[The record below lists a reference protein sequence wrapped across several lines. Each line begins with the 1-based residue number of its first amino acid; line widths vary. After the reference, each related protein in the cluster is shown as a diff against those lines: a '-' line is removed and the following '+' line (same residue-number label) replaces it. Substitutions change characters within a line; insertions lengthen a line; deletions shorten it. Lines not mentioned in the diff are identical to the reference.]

1 MPNATD
7 PGRQY
12 NYTFQSAFEQPRN
25 DQVLRVDWNVAPRTT
40 FYSRLNFGYEAF
52 KGGWGFVLN
61 NANWPQLPIAYEIHS
76 YGIVNTVLHTFNPT
90 TVMEVTVG
98 LNHGKQTVEPLTPA
112 DLQRN
117 DRTQVGLSG
126 LPQFFPEA
134 NPDNI
139 VPNANFGAAGLAL
152 ANLPQ
157 LGVEGRYPFFGEN
170 DIWNSSVNLTKVAGS
185 HNMKAGLFFEYT
197 TRPAARSSQ
206 FNGTFNFN
214 RDTNNPLDTNH
225 PFANALIG
233 SVQSYS
239 EATGHPIANAQ
250 FANVEWFLQDNWR
263 VSKNLTIDAGVRF
276 YKIGPTKSQGDDL
289 AVFLPDQ
296 YNPAA
301 APALIQPVSTP
312 QGRRGRNPI
321 TGEIVPAVK
330 IGTFAQGSGDPT
342 NGIEVFHESVM
353 DTPAI
358 QVAPR
363 VGFSWDVKGDGKTA
377 VRGGFGVFPDRFNDD
392 IVLQHVELPPLVNTP
407 TRQLHDHPRAARDA
421 AQPEP
426 GPGPHAQSRLQAAVH
441 LQLQHRRAARPRV
454 EAGRRLL
461 LRRLEGAR
469 SCCRRATSTRCRTAR
484 TSCRRAS
491 TRRPAA
497 RCRTSFLRPYLG
509 YADILF
515 SEFAGFSNYDA
526 LQMQVSRR
534 YTAGLRFGA
543 SYTFA
548 KTQNVGIASP
558 PNNNPTVNPFLA
570 VEDRNYGDA
579 GRRHNLAVDYSYQV
593 PNLSEQVETRRSP
606 RSSSTTGKISG
617 VTTALSGAALGIS
630 YSISGVSDLTGGAGA
645 GVDSRVDI
653 ICDPNLSRG
662 DRDVAAG
669 LRHRVLRAAV
679 AGHQPR
685 RHGARRRGHRARLP
699 ELGHLVHPQ
708 HPARR
713 RPAGCSSGPSCTTR
727 STTSSSRTSTPPPS
741 STPPGSRPT
750 PSSGSTRRRGRRGGS
765 CSPCAPC
772 SERRE
777 TGARSG
783 RLS

>member
-1 MPNATD
+1 M
-7 PGRQY
+7 
-12 NYTFQSAFEQPRN
+12 
-25 DQVLRVDWNVAPRTT
+25 
-40 FYSRLNFGYEAF
+40 
-52 KGGWGFVLN
+52 
-61 NANWPQLPIAYEIHS
+61 
-76 YGIVNTVLHTFNPT
+76 
-90 TVMEVTVG
+90 
-98 LNHGKQTVEPLTPA
+98 
-112 DLQRN
+112 
-117 DRTQVGLSG
+117 
-126 LPQFFPEA
+126 
-134 NPDNI
+134 
-139 VPNANFGAAGLAL
+139 
-152 ANLPQ
+152 
-157 LGVEGRYPFFGEN
+157 
-170 DIWNSSVNLTKVAGS
+170 NLTKVAGS

-250 FANVEWFLQDNWR
+250 FANVEWFVQDNWR

-353 DTPAI
+353 DTPPI

-363 VGFSWDVKGDGKTA
+363 VGFSWDVNGDGKTA

-407 TRQLHDHPRAARDA
+407 TANYTTIGELLATPLSLSPAQVRTLNPDYKPQYTYNYSIGVQRDL
-421 AQPEP
+421 
-426 GPGPHAQSRLQAAVH
+426 GWKLVGDFSYVGSKGRKLLQTRNLNAVPYGTNF
-441 LQLQHRRAARPRV
+441 LPSSIDPTT
-454 EAGRRLL
+454 G
-461 LRRLEGAR
+461 GAL
-469 SCCRRATSTRCRTAR
+469 
-484 TSCRRAS
+484 
-491 TRRPAA
+491 PNV
-497 RCRTSFLRPYLG
+497 FLRPYLG

-534 YTAGLRFGA
+534 YTAGLRFGVA
-543 SYTFA
+543 YTFA

-558 PNNNPTVNPFLA
+558 PNNNPTVNPFLVRRGSQLRRRRTA
-570 VEDRNYGDA
+570 AQPRRRLLVPGAEPEREVGLGHRQDLLRRLGSLGGDDGA
-579 GRRHNLAVDYSYQV
+579 ERRRPAHRLLDLGRQRSHRRRGRGRRQPRRHHLR
-593 PNLSEQVETRRSP
+593 SEPVARRP
-606 RSSSTTGKISG
+606 Q
-617 VTTALSGAALGIS
+617 L
-630 YSISGVSDLTGGAGA
+630 
-645 GVDSRVDI
+645 
-653 ICDPNLSRG
+653 
-662 DRDVAAG
+662 AAG

-679 AGHQPR
+679 AGHATAS
-685 RHGARRRGHRARLP
+685 ARRA
-699 ELGHLVHPQ
+699 
-708 HPARR
+708 A
-713 RPAGCSSGPSCTTR
+713 TR
-727 STTSSSRTSTPPPS
+727 SS
-741 STPPGSRPT
+741 
-750 PSSGSTRRRGRRGGS
+750 
-765 CSPCAPC
+765 APA
-772 SERRE
+772 
-777 TGARSG
+777 T
-783 RLS
+783 